1 MGHQRIIGHRGA
13 RDLWPE
19 NSREGFLK
27 VQALPIHGVEFDVH
41 PTADGKLAVI
51 HDPTLERT
59 TEGSGAVAARTAAEL
74 AATRL
79 RGSDEGVPMLDEV
92 LAILNPSGLEL
103 HVELKAG
110 ADGTPYSGLE
120 AQVAGAMT
128 QAGLAART
136 VLTSFWLP
144 VLAEL
149 RRAAPGMRLL
159 ASLDPSSVERQGGL
173 DAMLDELDRLRVDL
187 VAVRQDL
194 LAERWDLFTARVP
207 ADRLGVWVVN
217 RPEDVARWR
226 SMPVGQVTTDRPD
239 LFVGAAP

>member
-79 RGSDEGVPMLDEV
+79 RGGDEGVPMLEEL

-110 ADGTPYSGLE
+110 ADGTPYPGLE
-120 AQVAGAMT
+120 AQVAAAMT

-159 ASLDPSSVERQGGL
+159 ASLDPRSWSGRADWMRCWTNSTGCAWTSSRCGRTCWRNGGTCS
-173 DAMLDELDRLRVDL
+173 RR
-187 VAVRQDL
+187 
-194 LAERWDLFTARVP
+194 
-207 ADRLGVWVVN
+207 GC
-217 RPEDVARWR
+217 RPTGWAYGW
-226 SMPVGQVTTDRPD
+226 
-239 LFVGAAP
+239 